1 METLSFAFGVL
12 SVVAVVLVTVVA
24 VGIVKVFKMQNN
36 IDNLHRIVDNS
47 ENHIHQRI
55 SNEYTN
61 LDRIINDNRREMLSL
76 HKESIDE
83 TIKVFEQVDKRLN
96 DLNSYVDSRFDKM
109 ENKFTGNS
117 AKKQIINN

>member
-1 METLSFAFGVL
+1 METLSFAFGML
-12 SVVAVVLVTVVA
+12 SVIAVVLVTVVA

-61 LDRIINDNRREMLSL
+61 LDRIINDDRREMLSL